1 MKFKTT
7 ELLDDFDHCEYLKTF
22 MADLQFAIDEQDWD
36 VAIDFA
42 QNLLATVIVLKEEE
56 AATSQRYHPP
66 SEYRSRTQ
74 LFGQA

>member
-1 MKFKTT
+1 MKFKTN
-7 ELLDDFDHCEYLKTF
+7 ELFDDFDHSEYLKTF

-56 AATSQRYHPP
+56 ATTSPRLHLPF
-66 SEYRSRTQ
+66 EYRSQSQ
-74 LFGQA
+74 LFEQA

>member
-1 MKFKTT
+1 MKLNTT
-7 ELLDDFDHCEYLKTF
+7 EFSDDFDHCEYLKTF

-42 QNLLATVIVLKEEE
+42 QNLLSTVIVLKEEE
-56 AATSQRYHPP
+56 VTSQRFHLP
-66 SEYRSRTQ
+66 SEYRSRSQ